1 MHPFDPVAKM
11 GLVVAMDGYVGLT
24 PVGEMIDVLA
34 EKEFISETET
44 ETETER
50 ETGRE
55 TETETEMETETGME
69 TETLLGGGGE
79 RRHSKRYRAGVE
91 ERMSRAAV
99 PVPTYEEL
107 VQVNII

>member
-1 MHPFDPVAKM
+1 M

-44 ETETER
+44 ETER

-55 TETETEMETETGME
+55 TETETERETERETETETETGR
-69 TETLLGGGGE
+69 ETLLGGGGE

>member
-44 ETETER
+44 ETER
-50 ETGRE
+50 ETERE
-55 TETETEMETETGME
+55 TETETEMETETGR
-69 TETLLGGGGE
+69 ETLLGGGGE

>member
-1 MHPFDPVAKM
+1 M
-11 GLVVAMDGYVGLT
+11 GRVVDMDVYVGLT

-50 ETGRE
+50 ETE
-55 TETETEMETETGME
+55 TEME